1 MVYRNPSQRR
11 ASYQT
16 RKGRCSTLNC
26 CMFLSLNRLRFKET
40 CSSENLRGAGDADR
54 WSMPLRLCHL

>member
-1 MVYRNPSQRR
+1 MNPFVDPNALQRR

-26 CMFLSLNRLRFKET
+26 CMFLSLNRLRYKET
-40 CSSENLRGAGDADR
+40 YSSKQSSLSSLRGSA
-54 WSMPLRLCHL
+54 LNCY